1 MAKCIKC
8 GRGIGLF
15 RKAVILNDDDSICEA
30 CYRELGF
37 DPATDFSRGMR
48 YEDIKA
54 GRAAYVERRNAKL
67 NAHYD
72 FNVHWDDERT
82 EKILER
88 YQKEWTDREDRYEG
102 MTKKELRES
111 GSPGEKVFRYPP
123 LDVDVELRA
132 SEIDGKPAV
141 LVSLIDGRK
150 NPLIGYAPKTKA
162 KKILQ
167 LIDEHSESVRI
178 SAELSGGDFWDLVVF
193 HDGEAVCES
202 NIPKPLKVQV
212 RLDWSSEIK

>member
-1 MAKCIKC
+1 MAKCKKC

-15 RKAVILNDDDSICEA
+15 RKAVLLNDNDSICEA

-37 DPATDFSRGMR
+37 DPKTDFSQGLRFC
-48 YEDIKA
+48 EIKD
-54 GRAAYVERRNAKL
+54 GKSAYIERRNARMS
-67 NAHYD
+67 AHYD

-82 EKILER
+82 DKILER
-88 YQKEWTDREDRYEG
+88 YQKDWTDREDRYEG
-102 MTKKELRES
+102 MTKREFKEC
-111 GSPGEKVFRYPP
+111 GGPGDKVFKYPP
-123 LDVDVELRA
+123 LDVDVELSRG
-132 SEIDGKPAV
+132 EIDGKAAV
-141 LVSLIDGRK
+141 LVSLIDGGK

-167 LIDEHSESVRI
+167 LIDEHNESIRI
-178 SAELSGGDFWDLVVF
+178 SAELSGGDFWELVVF